1 MRIYCSYDSPSSK
14 RKETWE
20 CHINYVQNF
29 GSCCEIQL
37 SSLSSIFLTVCKSS
51 RGYLACMPDFGAGC
65 YLASFDDVFWNTE
78 KLSITLN
85 SMVDGITIANALKHL
100 SEHIKLN

>member
-14 RKETWE
+14 RKEVWE
-20 CHINYVQNF
+20 CRLDYLKNY
-29 GSCCEIQL
+29 GSTCEIQL
-37 SSLSSIFLTVCKSS
+37 SSLSSIFLSISKSS

-78 KLSITLN
+78 KLSVTLD
-85 SMVDGITIANALKHL
+85 SMADGITIANALKHL
-100 SEHIKLN
+100 SDRIRID